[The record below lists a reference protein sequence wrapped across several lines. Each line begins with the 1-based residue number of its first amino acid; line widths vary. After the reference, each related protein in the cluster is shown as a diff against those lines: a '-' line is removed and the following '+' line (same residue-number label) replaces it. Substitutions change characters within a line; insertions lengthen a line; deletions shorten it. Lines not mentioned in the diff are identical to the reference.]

1 MKYTFIVNP
10 KSRSGRGG
18 IIWKLAE
25 PELKKRRID
34 YQVFY
39 TEYARHAVEIT
50 ARITGDGREHTL
62 VVVGGDGTVD
72 EVVNGIRSCSK
83 VTLGYIPTGSGNDFT
98 RALHLPTDLHAAL
111 ETIFESG
118 RKVPMDVGRVDCGE
132 QVHRF
137 AVSAG
142 IGFDAAVCHRAAV
155 SRVKVVLNK
164 LGLGK
169 LTYLAIALKY
179 ILSERPASAEIR
191 IDGGETR
198 KFEHTYF
205 AAFMNHPYEG
215 GGFFFC
221 PEAQIGDGMLDVIVV
236 SGLPK
241 WKILLLLPTAF
252 FGKHVNFKGISIF
265 RCREIEVAMGKKL
278 PVHADGEPIA
288 EGQTVRAALE
298 PEQIRV
304 IAPAQVSKRFI

>member
-10 KSRSGRGG
+10 ESRSGRGG
-18 IIWKLAE
+18 MIWKLAE

-34 YQVFY
+34 YEVFY
-39 TEYARHAVEIT
+39 TEYARHAAEMA
-50 ARITGDGREHTL
+50 ARITADGREHTL

-72 EVVNGIRSCSK
+72 EVVNGIQSCAK

-98 RALHLPTDLHAAL
+98 RKLRLPTDLHAAL
-111 ETIFESG
+111 ENIFETG
-118 RKVPMDVGRVDCGE
+118 RRVPMDVGRVICPD
-132 QVHRF
+132 QTYRF

-155 SRVKVVLNK
+155 SPIKVVLNK

-169 LTYLAIALKY
+169 LTYLAIALKW
-179 ILSERPASAEIR
+179 ILREQPMPAEIR
-191 IDGGETR
+191 MDSEKTK

-205 AAFMNHPYEG
+205 TAVMNHPYEG

-221 PEAQIGDGMLDVIVV
+221 PKAQIGDGILDVIVV
-236 SGLPK
+236 SELPK

-252 FGKHVNFKGISIF
+252 FGKHVNFKGISIYQ
-265 RCREIEVAMGKKL
+265 CREIEIKMSREL
-278 PVHADGEPIA
+278 PIHADGEPIA
-288 EGQTVRAALE
+288 RGQTIRAVLE
-298 PEQIRV
+298 PEQIQV
-304 IAPAQVSKRFI
+304 IAPPDAVA

>member
-18 IIWKLAE
+18 MIWKLTE

-34 YQVFY
+34 YEVFY
-39 TEYARHAVEIT
+39 TEYARHAVRITDEIT
-50 ARITGDGREHTL
+50 ADGQEHTL

-72 EVVNGIRSCSK
+72 EVVNGIRDCSR

-98 RALHLPTDLHAAL
+98 RALHLPAEVHAAL
-111 ETIFESG
+111 ENIFESG
-118 RKVPMDVGRVDCGE
+118 SKVPMDVGRLNCGE
-132 QVHRF
+132 QTCRF

-155 SRVKVVLNK
+155 SPIKTVLNK

-169 LTYLAIALKY
+169 LTYLAIALKW
-179 ILSERPASAEIR
+179 ILREQPMSAEIR
-191 IDGGETR
+191 IDGER
-198 KFEHTYF
+198 ARHFEHTYF
-205 AAFMNHPYEG
+205 AAVMNHPYEG

-221 PEAQIGDGMLDVIVV
+221 PKAQIGDGMLDVIVV
-236 SGLPK
+236 SELPK

-252 FGKHVNFKGISIF
+252 WGKHVNFQGISIY
-265 RCREIEVAMGKKL
+265 RCREIEVKMGKEL
-278 PVHADGEPIA
+278 PIHADGEPIA
-288 EGQTVRAALE
+288 RGQTIRAALE

-304 IAPAQVSKRFI
+304 IAPRVKKI